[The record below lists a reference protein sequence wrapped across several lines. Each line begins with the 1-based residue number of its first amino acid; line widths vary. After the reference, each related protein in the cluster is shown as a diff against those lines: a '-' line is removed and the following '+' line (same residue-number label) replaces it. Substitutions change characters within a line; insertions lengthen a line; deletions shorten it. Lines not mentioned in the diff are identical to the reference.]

1 MMNWKEKKMIW
12 RTTNDEKKR
21 KNDGKDEKRKRKIIF
36 VTSVDRR
43 KAKLNKERKL
53 MEEAQEWEEYKEQWV
68 NYKITQAD

>member
-68 NYKITQAD
+68 NYKIMQAN

>member
-1 MMNWKEKKMIW
+1 MM
-12 RTTNDEKKR
+12 RR
-21 KNDGKDEKRKRKIIF
+21 KGIIF

-53 MEEAQEWEEYKEQWV
+53 LEEAQEWEEYKEQWV

>member
-1 MMNWKEKKMIW
+1 MIW